1 MRMSENKDRNEIY
14 NSSWATNDTNKQNEI
29 NTPKETNNKKAYFA
43 GGVIAGVTVTLFLV
57 CVVLLALQIQ
67 KFVDGTAESITSTE
81 GKSNAEDSLFSD
93 SVISKLETLEGIIDY
108 YYYKDDVAAETIVEG
123 AYRGMLDA
131 VEDPYTTYYSAEELV
146 SLMEKTEG
154 AFYGIGAYI
163 GVDTDTNLP
172 KIVDT
177 IPDTPAQRA
186 GLRSDDIVYE
196 VDGVS
201 TYNMDLS
208 QVVAMVRGEEGST
221 VRLTIVRNGEKDYL
235 YIDIERARVESP
247 TVNYEML
254 EEQIAYIQII
264 EFDNVTVVQ
273 FAEALA
279 QAKAA
284 NMKGLILDVRSNPGG
299 NLSAVVDICEMLLP
313 EGMIVYTENKYGEKQ
328 EFKCDGK
335 QEFTLPLV
343 LLVDSNS
350 ASASEILAGAIK
362 DYGMGTLV
370 GTTTF
375 GKGIVQQIIN
385 LEDGSA
391 VKITVSSYYTPNG
404 INIHGTGIEPDVVSE
419 FDSEAYYND
428 DYDNQLQDAIEVM
441 KEKLQ

>member
-14 NSSWATNDTNKQNEI
+14 NSNWSTNDPNKQNEI
-29 NTPKETNNKKAYFA
+29 QTPKENNNKKAYFA
-43 GGVIAGVTVTLFLV
+43 GGVIAGVMVTLFMV

-81 GKSNAEDSLFSD
+81 GKSNTGDSLFSD

-108 YYYKDDVAAETIVEG
+108 YYYKDDVEAETIVEG

-208 QVVAMVRGEEGST
+208 QVVALVRGEEGST
-221 VRLTIVRNGEKDYL
+221 VRLTIVRQGEEDYL

-254 EEQIAYIQII
+254 EDQIAYIQII
-264 EFDNVTVVQ
+264 EFDNVTVEQ

-328 EFKCDGK
+328 EFICDGT

-404 INIHGTGIEPDVVSE
+404 INIHGTGIDPDVVSE